1 MCMQYA
7 RCLSSLFCQA
17 SHDAQQYM
25 FQPQYIYYDRK
36 LLCNGTFVFF
46 LAGEGINITVHVALP
61 KRPINQFYLVQQ
73 SRQQTLRAYCLDIYT
88 LLFQP
93 SRANITT
100 CGKLREFLH
109 FISSLGHLSLSFFF
123 TYTFLLSKGNCG
135 FSFAPTLSLRHF
147 INRPVYKGEI
157 KI

>member
-109 FISSLGHLSLSFFF
+109 FISSLGHLSLSFFLPIPF
-123 TYTFLLSKGNCG
+123 CYQKEIVVFHLLQL
-135 FSFAPTLSLRHF
+135 FH
-147 INRPVYKGEI
+147 
-157 KI
+157 